1 MDNISPC
8 LRYWFTTV
16 VLISASTFFPFEA
29 AATSGSSDDGMVPWW
44 IITVPALLIVGLAL
58 GWLRA
63 YRAALSLD
71 DARQLLEE
79 RLRALEEQHTA
90 LQSRHTTLTEN
101 LAAAV
106 VLRDASHRIVYC
118 SPYTEVLTG
127 YATRDILSASGD
139 FFESIVPESDRERYQ
154 RAFRIGA
161 LGEAFQVRHRLI
173 HHSGLEMWVET
184 RTVPIFDAQGE
195 LIQSLS
201 VTIDVTGAVRYQRQV
216 EEKNRDLQD
225 FAYMVSHDLKG
236 PLATVK
242 GMLHVLEEDIKAQL
256 PPQSLPSDVNDT
268 LTHIRSA
275 TVRLE
280 QLVAGVLEYSK
291 IGAKDEVSESID
303 LSAVLRELTQ
313 HLSPTLHSLG
323 AELSLPSE
331 LPTVVGE
338 HVWLYQIFSNLL
350 GNAIKYRDPAR
361 PLRIEVTAR
370 MGVLA
375 REVVVAVKDN
385 GLGIPKDKLDDIFR
399 PFHRAHGKQIEG
411 TGIGLASVKRMLE
424 KCGGAVRVES
434 ETGVG
439 STFFVTL
446 RVPSP
451 ATMNSSV
458 RAP

>member
-1 MDNISPC
+1 MDNRKPFF
-8 LRYWFTTV
+8 RYWV
-16 VLISASTFFPFEA
+16 WA
-29 AATSGSSDDGMVPWW
+29 AALPGTYLTALPEIAAASDSFSSDARVGGA
-44 IITVPALLIVGLAL
+44 IGLSALLLVVLAL
-58 GWLRA
+58 GWHRA
-63 YRAALSLD
+63 YRKTLAVD
-71 DARQLLEE
+71 ETC
-79 RLRALEEQHTA
+79 RALEEKLSALGEQHAA

-101 LAAAV
+101 LVAAV

-139 FFESIVPESDRERYQ
+139 FFESIVPEKDRERYQ
-154 RAFRIGA
+154 RAFQIGA

-195 LIQSLS
+195 LTQSLS

-242 GMLHVLEEDIKAQL
+242 GMLHVLEEDIKTHL
-256 PPQSLPSDVNDT
+256 GPQAIPSDVNET
-268 LTHIRSA
+268 LTHIRGA

-291 IGAKDEVSESID
+291 IGAKDEVSEAVD
-303 LSAVLRELTQ
+303 LLAVLRELTQ
-313 HLSPTLHSLG
+313 HLSPTLQSLD
-323 AELSLPSE
+323 AKISVPAE

-361 PLRIEVTAR
+361 PLRIEITTR
-370 MGVLA
+370 MGALE

-446 RVPSP
+446 RVASSATINPS
-451 ATMNSSV
+451 M